1 MPLGIHKGVHMKGKI
16 ENFLRRLYN
25 DLNEDYRAAKE
36 DLEAIRRSI
45 EAFESSEISVKEQA
59 SYIAAQSMEIGCSAC
74 CKRIENALDSIKL
87 LIQPGASVPAYAEN
101 LLIQYYVACKNAA
114 KDEGR
119 TDMDNV
125 LSVQILRIESQL
137 KEAGYAIFGGL
148 STFKKIKREKAE
160 RKLKKAEAKLKKAQ
174 EALRR
179 LKDPAAAEDHAD
191 ETNCADPVSEKNVGS
206 NAQADAEYGDALA
219 EAKENKADPAQAGGT
234 PADAKENK
242 ADPAQAGGTPA
253 DAKENTANSA
263 AQAEG
268 IPADAKEGNTAAN
281 SEETEEKS
289 NEDVVLHVIIFI

>member
-1 MPLGIHKGVHMKGKI
+1 MKGKI

-148 STFKKIKREKAE
+148 STIKKIKREKAE

-179 LKDPAAAEDHAD
+179 LKDSAAAEDHAD

-206 NAQADAEYGDALA
+206 NAQGDALA
-219 EAKENKADPAQAGGT
+219 EAKENKADSAQSGGT
-234 PADAKENK
+234 PADAKDNK

>member
-1 MPLGIHKGVHMKGKI
+1 MKGKI

-125 LSVQILRIESQL
+125 LSVQISRIESQL

-234 PADAKENK
+234 PADAKEN
-242 ADPAQAGGTPA
+242 
-253 DAKENTANSA
+253 TANSA

>member
-1 MPLGIHKGVHMKGKI
+1 MKGKI

-125 LSVQILRIESQL
+125 LSVQISRIESQL

-148 STFKKIKREKAE
+148 STIKKIKREKAE

-179 LKDPAAAEDHAD
+179 LKDSAAAEDHAD

-206 NAQADAEYGDALA
+206 NAQGDALA
-219 EAKENKADPAQAGGT
+219 EAKENKADSAQSGGT
-234 PADAKENK
+234 PADAKDNK

-268 IPADAKEGNTAAN
+268 IPADAKEDATDPTAQTRGTAAN

>member
-1 MPLGIHKGVHMKGKI
+1 MKGKI
-16 ENFLRRLYN
+16 ENFLRRLYT

-45 EAFESSEISVKEQA
+45 KAFESSEISVKEQA

-148 STFKKIKREKAE
+148 STIKKIKREKAE

-179 LKDPAAAEDHAD
+179 LKDSAAAEDHAD

-206 NAQADAEYGDALA
+206 NAQGDALA
-219 EAKENKADPAQAGGT
+219 E
-234 PADAKENK
+234 AKENK

>member
-1 MPLGIHKGVHMKGKI
+1 MKGKI

-59 SYIAAQSMEIGCSAC
+59 SYIAAQSMEIGCSAR

-242 ADPAQAGGTPA
+242 ADPAQSGGTPA

>member
-1 MPLGIHKGVHMKGKI
+1 MKGKI

-59 SYIAAQSMEIGCSAC
+59 SYIAAQSMEIGCSAR

-179 LKDPAAAEDHAD
+179 LKDSAAAEDHAD

-206 NAQADAEYGDALA
+206 NAQGDALA
-219 EAKENKADPAQAGGT
+219 EAKENKADSAQS
-234 PADAKENK
+234 
-242 ADPAQAGGTPA
+242 GGTPA